1 MKTEKASAKEKAEA
15 RAEAEALK
23 AEVLRAA
30 EKAAEAVRPEKE
42 PRRKAKTREVSIRGI
57 PVSHGVAIG
66 AVYDTSEEPTLAPRR
81 QVDAGHVEDE
91 RARLNAA
98 AAASRKQVGK
108 LKARLGVLPE
118 EAQEELAPLL
128 DAYAMMLGDS
138 RLLRGARRRIG
149 EELLAAETAV
159 QDEAEAIAA
168 VILAA
173 KDDDKPGLKRRAGE
187 VREIARR
194 LTRNLTAT
202 PFRSLKGVPQ
212 GAILVAE
219 ELTPADAALLDPAR
233 IAGVATEEGGAD
245 GHTAIMLRAL
255 GIPSVLGCPG
265 LTEAAARGDEAVLDG
280 SAGTIV
286 LRPGPAAMEAGRE
299 ALAAYAKEKTRLGKL
314 RRLPSVTL
322 DAEEVELQANL
333 EIPAELPLIA
343 QAGAQGIGLLRTEF
357 LFMNREDLPDEDA
370 QFHAYAQIVGPLAG
384 DQVTIRVL
392 DWGGEKDIEALAE
405 GIEPY
410 HAGPNPALGLRGI
423 RMLLKRPELLEAQFA
438 AILRIAAQGP
448 VRILLPMV
456 TVPSEVAQ
464 AREIYERV
472 ARRLRRKGVP
482 LPEKLPP
489 LGAMIETPGAALA
502 ADAIALE
509 ADFFAIGTNDLAM
522 YTLAVDRAE
531 AEVAHL
537 YDPLHPAVLRLVQF
551 ATEAALRLRMPVS
564 VCGEMAGNPRLV
576 PLLLGL
582 GIRTLSMNA
591 SAIPRV
597 KQVVRT
603 LQIDDCARFARRVM
617 EQSDPK
623 RIQELVMAFG
633 EPAAAR
639 D

>member
-1 MKTEKASAKEKAEA
+1 MKTEGSRSTVAKGPDGANKPAAASKPAESGRKTAASRRA
-15 RAEAEALK
+15 REITIK
-23 AEVLRAA
+23 
-30 EKAAEAVRPEKE
+30 
-42 PRRKAKTREVSIRGI
+42 GI
-57 PVSHGVAIG
+57 PVSPGVIIG
-66 AVYDTSEEPTLAPRR
+66 AVFDTSEVQAEAPRR
-81 QVDAGHVEDE
+81 EIQAAKVDTE
-91 RARLNAA
+91 RQRLAA
-98 AAASRKQVGK
+98 AVTASRKQVSK

-118 EAQEELAPLL
+118 EAQEELEPLL

-138 RLLRGARRRIG
+138 RLIRGARRRIG
-149 EELLAAETAV
+149 EELLSAETAV
-159 QDEAEAIAA
+159 QDEAESIAA
-168 VILAA
+168 AILAT

-202 PFRSLKGVPQ
+202 PFRSLKDVPA

-219 ELTPADAALLDPAR
+219 ELTPADAALLDPTR
-233 IAGVATEEGGAD
+233 IAGVATDEGGAD

-255 GIPSVLGCPG
+255 GIPSVLGCTG
-265 LTEAAARGDEAVLDG
+265 LTQAADRGDQAVLDG
-280 SAGTIV
+280 AAGTIV
-286 LRPGPAAMEAGRE
+286 LRPGEAALEAGRA
-299 ALAAYAKEKTRLGKL
+299 ALATYAKEKARLAKL
-314 RRLPSVTL
+314 RRLPSITQ
-322 DAEEVELQANL
+322 DGEEVELQANL

-370 QFHAYAQIVGPLAG
+370 QVAAYTQVVEAMAG
-384 DQVTIRVL
+384 DCVTIRVL
-392 DWGGEKDIEALAE
+392 DWGGEKDMQALAE
-405 GIEPY
+405 GIEPF

-423 RMLLKRPELLEAQFA
+423 RMLLKKPELLEAQFA
-438 AILRIAAQGP
+438 AILRVAGTAASQVTGQGSHAGQI
-448 VRILLPMV
+448 RILLPMI
-456 TVPSEVAQ
+456 TVPEEVRQ

-472 ARRLRRKGVP
+472 GRRLRRKGVA
-482 LPEKLPP
+482 LPEKMPL

-531 AEVAHL
+531 TEVAHL

-582 GIRTLSMNA
+582 GIRALSMNA

-597 KQVVRT
+597 KQMVRS
-603 LQIDDCARFARRVM
+603 LKIDDCARFARRVM
-617 EQSDPK
+617 EQGDPK
-623 RIQELVMAFG
+623 RIQELVMSFG
-633 EPAAAR
+633 Q
-639 D
+639 DG

>member
-1 MKTEKASAKEKAEA
+1 MKTEGSKGSETKTAEA
-15 RAEAEALK
+15 A
-23 AEVLRAA
+23 
-30 EKAAEAVRPEKE
+30 
-42 PRRKAKTREVSIRGI
+42 RKATRRTREVEIKGI
-57 PVSHGVAIG
+57 PVSPGVVIG
-66 AVYDTSEEPTLAPRR
+66 AVFDTSEVPAETPRR
-81 QVDAGHVEDE
+81 SIGQGKVDGE
-91 RARLNAA
+91 RQRLAA
-98 AAASRKQVGK
+98 AVTASRKQVSK
-108 LKARLGVLPE
+108 LKARIGVLPE
-118 EAQEELAPLL
+118 EAQEELEPLL

-138 RLLRGARRRIG
+138 RLIRGARRRIG
-149 EELLAAETAV
+149 EELLSAETAV

-168 VILAA
+168 AILAA
-173 KDDDKPGLKRRAGE
+173 KDDDKAGLKRRAGE

-202 PFRSLKGVPQ
+202 PFRSLKDVPP

-219 ELTPADAALLDPAR
+219 ELTPADAALLDPTR

-255 GIPSVLGCPG
+255 GIPSAVACPG
-265 LTEAAARGDEAVLDG
+265 LTEAARRGDQAVLDG
-280 SAGTIV
+280 GAGTIV
-286 LRPGPAAMEAGRE
+286 LRPGEAALEAGRG
-299 ALAAYAKEKTRLGKL
+299 ALAAYAKEKARLAKL
-314 RRLPSVTL
+314 RRLP
-322 DAEEVELQANL
+322 AETQDGELVELQANL

-370 QFHAYAQIVGPLAG
+370 HVDAYTPVVEAMAG
-384 DQVTIRVL
+384 DCVTIRVL
-392 DWGGEKDIEALAE
+392 DWGGEKDMEALAE
-405 GIEPY
+405 GIGPF

-438 AILRIAAQGP
+438 AILRVAAAADHHGTQI
-448 VRILLPMV
+448 RILLPLV
-456 TVPSEVAQ
+456 TIPDEVRQ

-472 ARRLRRKGVP
+472 QRRMRRKGIA
-482 LPEKLPP
+482 LPEKPP
-489 LGAMIETPGAALA
+489 LLGAMIETPGAALA

-531 AEVAHL
+531 AEVSHL

-551 ATEAALRLRMPVS
+551 ATEAALRLRMQVS

-597 KQVVRT
+597 KQMVRS
-603 LQIDDCARFARRVM
+603 LKIDDCARFARRVM
-617 EQSDPK
+617 EQGDPQ
-623 RIQELVMAFG
+623 RIQELVMNFG
-633 EPAAAR
+633 ESGSDR
-639 D
+639 S